1 MTALH
6 GLSPGEAVQAG
17 VDRLTEVL
25 GGPRRRRVV
34 ILLACVLALSAA
46 DNGAVGAIAV
56 PLEQALHI
64 GTWQIGLMV
73 TVSSLVGA
81 AATIPVGALTDRS
94 RRVRLLWI
102 SIAVWAA
109 AQALGALAP
118 SFAFLMVTR
127 VALGAVTA
135 TAGPTVASLT
145 GDFFPGRERGRMY
158 GFILTGEVAG
168 AGVGVVLAGLA
179 AGWFGWRAALVVLAV
194 PAVILCLAVR
204 RLLPEPERG
213 AQSRV
218 EATREDTVVLRKIEE
233 LGVEPDEDLVVDDA
247 AENMGLWDAVKYV
260 LRVRTNVILI
270 VASSLGY
277 FFFTGLRTFGLI
289 FMRGRFGL
297 GQGSATML
305 LAIVG
310 LGAVAGL
317 LIAGGKADGL
327 IRRGRLDGRL
337 VVGSVGYVVAAALLV
352 PALVSPFLF
361 VSLPLFVVAAA
372 FVAAPNPAL
381 DAARLDVVPSRLWG
395 RAEGVRTLMRQ
406 TMEAFAPL
414 VFGLVSEVMGG
425 SRTGLGAGIDVRH
438 ATATA
443 AQGHGLDLTFLM
455 AIVPLLAGGLVLLG
469 GRRSYPVDVASA
481 GESDRRARTF
491 RKPQ

>member
-1 MTALH
+1 VTAL
-6 GLSPGEAVQAG
+6 GELSPGHAFQAG
-17 VDRLTEVL
+17 LDRLTEVL
-25 GGPRRRRVV
+25 GGPDRRRVV
-34 ILLACVLALSAA
+34 ILLASVLGLSAA
-46 DNGAVGAIAV
+46 DNGAVGAVAV
-56 PLEQALHI
+56 QLEQGLHI
-64 GTWQIGLMV
+64 GNWQVGLMV

-81 AATIPVGALTDRS
+81 VATIPVGALTDRS

-109 AQALGALAP
+109 AQACGAVAP
-118 SFAFLMVTR
+118 SFTFLMVTR

-135 TAGPTVASLT
+135 TAGPTIASLT

-179 AGWFGWRAALVVLAV
+179 AGWFGWRAALAVLAV
-194 PAVILCLAVR
+194 PAVVLSVAVR
-204 RLLPEPERG
+204 RLLPEPARG
-213 AQSRV
+213 GQSRV

-233 LGVEPDEDLVVDDA
+233 LGVEPDEDIVIDGDA
-247 AENMGLWDAVKYV
+247 EDFGLWAAVKYV

-277 FFFTGLRTFGLI
+277 FFFAGLRTFAVV
-289 FMRGRFGL
+289 FMRGRYGV
-297 GQGSATML
+297 GQGPATML
-305 LAIVG
+305 LAVVG

-317 LIAGGKADGL
+317 LVAGGKADGL

-337 VVGSVGYVVAAALLV
+337 LVGTVGYVVAAALLV
-352 PALVSPFLF
+352 PALLSPLLF
-361 VSLPLFVVAAA
+361 VSLPLFVAAAA

-395 RAEGVRTLMRQ
+395 RAEGVRTMMRQ
-406 TMEAFAPL
+406 SLEAFAPL
-414 VFGLVSEVMGG
+414 LFGLLSEVLGG
-425 SRTGLGAGIDVRH
+425 SRAGLGAGIDVRH
-438 ATATA
+438 TTVSL
-443 AQGHGLDLTFLM
+443 AQAHGLDLTFLIM
-455 AIVPLLAGGLVLLG
+455 IVPLVAGGLVLLG

-481 GESDRRARTF
+481 GESDRRARTL
-491 RKPQ
+491 KKAQ

>member
-6 GLSPGEAVQAG
+6 GHSPAEAVHAG
-17 VDRLTEVL
+17 LDRLTEVL
-25 GGPRRRRVV
+25 GGARRRRVV
-34 ILLACVLALSAA
+34 ILLACVLGLSAA
-46 DNGAVGAIAV
+46 DNGAIGAIAV

-64 GTWQIGLMV
+64 GNWQIGLMV

-81 AATIPVGALTDRS
+81 VATIPVGALTDRS
-94 RRVRLLWI
+94 SRVRLLWI

-109 AQALGALAP
+109 AQALGAMAP
-118 SFAFLMVTR
+118 SFLFLMATR

-179 AGWFGWRAALVVLAV
+179 AGWFGWRAALVVLSV
-194 PAVILCLAVR
+194 PAVVLCVAVR
-204 RLLPEPERG
+204 RVLPEPERG
-213 AQSRV
+213 GQARLESR
-218 EATREDTVVLRKIEE
+218 REDTVVLRKIEE
-233 LGVEPDEDLVVDDA
+233 MGVEPDEDIVVDDA
-247 AENMGLWDAVKYV
+247 AAGMGLWDAVKYV

-277 FFFTGLRTFGLI
+277 FFFSGLRTFAVI
-289 FMRGRFGL
+289 FMRGRYGL
-297 GQGSATML
+297 GQGAATMA
-305 LAIVG
+305 LAVVG

-317 LIAGGKADGL
+317 LIAGGAADGL
-327 IRRGRLDGRL
+327 VRRGRLDGRL
-337 VVGSVGYVVAAALLV
+337 LVGTVGYAAAAALLV
-352 PALVSPFLF
+352 PALVSPILFL
-361 VSLPLFVVAAA
+361 SLPLFVVAAA

-406 TMEAFAPL
+406 SLEAFAPL

-425 SRTGLGAGIDVRH
+425 SNAGLGAGIDVGH
-438 ATATA
+438 STASA
-443 AQGHGLDLTFLM
+443 AQAHGLDLTFLM
-455 AIVPLLAGGLVLLG
+455 MIGALLAGGLVLLG
-469 GRRSYPVDVASA
+469 ARRSYPVDVASA
-481 GESDRRARTF
+481 GESDRRARTL